1 MIIHDNI
8 PLAKEKFLKALRDSA
23 NEIKITETANIQVNT
38 PVGDP
43 KRKDETPGALRR
55 SIVGHYR
62 VKNEGIL
69 KVEIGSQLAYAKK
82 VEFQDKSYLISTF
95 KDDEEDIQDIINKH
109 IQGAQL

>member
-23 NEIKITETANIQVNT
+23 NEIKVTEIANVQVNT

-55 SIVGHYR
+55 SIAGNCKVRATGF
-62 VKNEGIL
+62 N
-69 KVEIGSQLAYAKK
+69 VEIGSPLAYAKK

-95 KDDEEDIQDIINKH
+95 KDDEENIQDIINKH